1 MPRAAARHVIAPRLV
16 RLPDAA
22 RYVSMGETKFCELV
36 KAGVFPP
43 GVPVG
48 AMRLWDVRRLDQ
60 CIDRLFDE
68 VADDPYA
75 EVVA

>member
-48 AMRLWDVRRLDQ
+48 AMR
-60 CIDRLFDE
+60 IDR
-68 VADDPYA
+68 PPA
-75 EVVA
+75 EEMPEPDLCALVMGAA